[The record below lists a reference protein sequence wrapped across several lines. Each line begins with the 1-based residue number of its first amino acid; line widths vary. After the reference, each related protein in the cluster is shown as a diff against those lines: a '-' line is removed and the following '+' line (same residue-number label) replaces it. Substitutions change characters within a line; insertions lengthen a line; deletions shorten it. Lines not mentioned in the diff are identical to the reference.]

1 VSAAFVEIELVH
13 EVPCGPGKLLQEVY
27 SIKLFREWPAI
38 PVNWCLLSVIHTN
51 DSSHEAFKSM
61 KESAVLGSRCQERRP
76 MRKKSLG
83 LTVCVMLPLAY
94 AANGVTG
101 ATALMDDLAKPKAG
115 NQPKTSP
122 SVLSSKVFTLKAADL
137 MVVEEKIHGLLDSPE
152 VMTTLGGV
160 AQTASMP
167 GGEGIVRTDANV
179 NAGGAPG
186 SGLGALGG
194 LGGMFGLMGGG
205 VPIGAG
211 ALGQPNAG
219 GALGIGG
226 GISGVG
232 GLGALGFA
240 GGPVVALAGRPMQA
254 SAAPSWRMVTDERTH
269 SVIFRGTANDLQ
281 TVAEIVALAELKS
294 DQPLP
299 ALQRLGAFRLQ
310 HANAADLVEK
320 LAQLE
325 ISVRLCAFDD
335 SNIIATLGS
344 EAARKEIG
352 DLIKALDIE
361 VTEK

>member
-1 VSAAFVEIELVH
+1 M
-13 EVPCGPGKLLQEVY
+13 LLQEVY
-27 SIKLFREWPAI
+27 SIKLIREWQAI
-38 PVNWCLLSVIHTN
+38 SVNWCLLRVIHTN

-61 KESAVLGSRCQERRP
+61 KESAVLGSRQQERRP
-76 MRKKSLG
+76 MRNKSLG
-83 LTVCVMLPLAY
+83 LTVCVVLPLAY

-101 ATALMDDLAKPKAG
+101 ATALMDDLAKPKAS
-115 NQPKTSP
+115 NQPKSSP
-122 SVLSSKVFTLKAADL
+122 NVLSSKVFTLKAADL
-137 MVVEEKIHGLLDSPE
+137 TVVEEKIHGLLDSPE
-152 VMTTLGGV
+152 AMTSLGGV
-160 AQTASMP
+160 ALAASMS
-167 GGEGIVRTDANV
+167 GGEGLVRTDPNV
-179 NAGGAPG
+179 NAGG
-186 SGLGALGG
+186 GLGALGG

-205 VPIGAG
+205 LPIGAG
-211 ALGQPNAG
+211 ALGQPNSG

-226 GISGVG
+226 GISGAG

-240 GGPVVALAGRPMQA
+240 GGPAGGLYPPARALAA
-254 SAAPSWRMVTDERTH
+254 TSWRMVADERTH
-269 SVIFRGTANDLQ
+269 SLIFRGTADDLQ
-281 TVAEIVALAELKS
+281 TVAEVVALAELRP

-299 ALQRLGAFRLQ
+299 ALQRLGAFRLK